1 VRSGKPAE
9 RQERVETVDR
19 LLVEDMDDTVA
30 RLMQAPG
37 LSLRGICVN
46 GAG

>member
-9 RQERVETVDR
+9 RQGRVETVDR

-30 RLMQAPG
+30 GLMQAPG
-37 LSLRGICVN
+37 LSLRGIHLN
-46 GAG
+46 GVG